1 MFMRLQGSNA
11 ILIGNTERSMRKTYQ
26 FLPIRHPLF
35 NTPRHYMDNDYD
47 GGGGEIFVNSHLEN
61 IYIDKADPLHAI

>member
-1 MFMRLQGSNA
+1 
-11 ILIGNTERSMRKTYQ
+11 
-26 FLPIRHPLF
+26 
-35 NTPRHYMDNDYD
+35 MDNDYD